1 LKRWKIG
8 VAKSSAVILSNV
20 PSKFSDPDDEHDSS
34 SSRYWQEAQALC
46 RIVNQRLADTQSQL
60 DSLEVK
66 YSKAKRLLREFQHR

>member
-1 LKRWKIG
+1 MVMIKN
-8 VAKSSAVILSNV
+8 A
-20 PSKFSDPDDEHDSS
+20 DYDEHDEEECDC

-46 RIVNQRLADTQSQL
+46 RIVNQRLADTQSQF

>member
-1 LKRWKIG
+1 M
-8 VAKSSAVILSNV
+8 AKLSAVILSNI
-20 PSKFSDPDDEHDSS
+20 PSKFSDPDDEHDSLS